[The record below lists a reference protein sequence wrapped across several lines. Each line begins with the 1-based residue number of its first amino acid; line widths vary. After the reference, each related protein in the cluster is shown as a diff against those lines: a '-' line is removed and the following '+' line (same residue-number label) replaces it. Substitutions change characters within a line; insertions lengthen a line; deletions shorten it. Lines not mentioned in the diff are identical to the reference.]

1 MSIIHWVGID
11 DHADKWAIAVYAG
24 EEARPSKEFE
34 VVPDKKGYQRLL
46 SSLKGLDGEVRIVYE
61 AGPCGFDLYRKL
73 GNAGLNCQVAAP
85 ALTPT
90 KPGQKV
96 KTNRRDAAKLGRY
109 LRSNELTM
117 VVVPDENQES
127 LRDLIR
133 ARAAVQKD
141 VGRVKKQIVHLL
153 LRNGHRYR
161 DGKAWTVRFWSWLK
175 GIKLSGVHS
184 MFVLTEMIVEV
195 ERRIENLKHYDQ
207 QIEAAAQTPEYK
219 PYLDALRTLRGVD
232 TLSAMT
238 FLSELGDLRRFATA
252 SQLMAAVGVVPS
264 EYSTGDKTI
273 RCSITKTGNAHVRRI
288 AVESAWHYNR
298 RLTVGRKLQARR
310 KGQPPEI
317 VAIAEKCEKRLNAKF
332 RRLTSRNKKSTVAVV
347 AVAREL
353 IGFVWAIGQIA
364 HPAQPT
370 K

>member
-1 MSIIHWVGID
+1 MSIIYWVGID
-11 DHADKWAIAVYAG
+11 DHADKWTIAVYRG
-24 EEARPSKEFE
+24 DEARPSKEFE
-34 VVPDKKGYQRLL
+34 LIPDKKGYQRLL
-46 SSLKGLDGEVRIVYE
+46 SCLKGLGGEVRVVYE

-73 GNAGLNCQVAAP
+73 RKAGLNCEVAAP

-90 KPGQKV
+90 KPGEKV

-109 LRSNELTM
+109 LRSNELTLI
-117 VVVPDENQES
+117 VVPDENQES

-133 ARAAVQKD
+133 SRASVQKD
-141 VGRVKKQIVHLL
+141 VGRIKRQIVHLL

-161 DGKAWTVRFWSWLK
+161 DGKAWTQRFWMWLK

-184 MFVLTEMIVEV
+184 TFVLAEMIVEV
-195 ERRIENLKHYDQ
+195 EHRIENLKRYDQ
-207 QIEAAAQTPEYK
+207 QVEAAAQTPEYK
-219 PYLDALRTLRGVD
+219 PYVDALRTLRGVD
-232 TLSAMT
+232 TISAMT
-238 FLSELGDLRRFATA
+238 FLSELGDLRRFPTA
-252 SQLMAAVGVVPS
+252 PQLMAAVGVVPS

-273 RCSITKTGNAHVRRI
+273 RFAITKTGNAHVRRI

-298 RLTVGRKLQARR
+298 RLTLGRKLQARR

-317 VAIAEKCEKRLNAKF
+317 VAIAEKCERRLNAKF

-353 IGFVWAIGQIA
+353 IGFVWAIGQLA
-364 HPAQPT
+364 HPSQP
-370 K
+370 KN